1 MKQIK
6 KQQREENAME
16 GKEKK
21 GKNELTK
28 KTYIIIRSLNCLLK
42 VYHVS
47 CKKEKVLIIVWS
59 NFRRQFIVK
68 LNSSSIIQYICKPSS
83 VISGADDVEPNF
95 LRSYDETPN
104 LIKHLK

>member
-21 GKNELTK
+21 GKNELRK

-42 VYHVS
+42 FYHVS
-47 CKKEKVLIIVWS
+47 
-59 NFRRQFIVK
+59 F
-68 LNSSSIIQYICKPSS
+68 
-83 VISGADDVEPNF
+83 
-95 LRSYDETPN
+95 
-104 LIKHLK
+104 

>member
-1 MKQIK
+1 MINIFLILNLISCFSNNQKSVSLSAKKKRLIMKQIK

-42 VYHVS
+42 FYHVS
-47 CKKEKVLIIVWS
+47 FKKEKVLIIV
-59 NFRRQFIVK
+59 
-68 LNSSSIIQYICKPSS
+68 
-83 VISGADDVEPNF
+83 
-95 LRSYDETPN
+95 
-104 LIKHLK
+104 

>member
-42 VYHVS
+42 FYHVS
-47 CKKEKVLIIVWS
+47 FKKGKVLIIVWS

-68 LNSSSIIQYICKPSS
+68 LNSSNIIQYICKPRS
-83 VISGADDVEPNF
+83 VVSGADDVEPSF
-95 LRSYDETPN
+95 LGSYEETPN
-104 LIKHLK
+104 LIKHLI

>member
-21 GKNELTK
+21 GKHELTK

-42 VYHVS
+42 FYHVS
-47 CKKEKVLIIVWS
+47 FKKEKVLIIV
-59 NFRRQFIVK
+59 
-68 LNSSSIIQYICKPSS
+68 
-83 VISGADDVEPNF
+83 
-95 LRSYDETPN
+95 
-104 LIKHLK
+104 

>member
-28 KTYIIIRSLNCLLK
+28 QPPP
-42 VYHVS
+42 
-47 CKKEKVLIIVWS
+47 KKAILS
-59 NFRRQFIVK
+59 
-68 LNSSSIIQYICKPSS
+68 P
-83 VISGADDVEPNF
+83 D
-95 LRSYDETPN
+95 
-104 LIKHLK
+104 H

>member
-42 VYHVS
+42 FYHVS
-47 CKKEKVLIIVWS
+47 
-59 NFRRQFIVK
+59 F
-68 LNSSSIIQYICKPSS
+68 
-83 VISGADDVEPNF
+83 
-95 LRSYDETPN
+95 
-104 LIKHLK
+104 